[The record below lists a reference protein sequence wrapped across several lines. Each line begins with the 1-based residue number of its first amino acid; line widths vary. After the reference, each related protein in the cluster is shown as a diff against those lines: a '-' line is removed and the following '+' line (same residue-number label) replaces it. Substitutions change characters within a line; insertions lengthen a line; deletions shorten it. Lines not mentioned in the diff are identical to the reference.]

1 MKNVIVAAFAAL
13 GIILWHHGPAD
24 AGKCSTVILR

>member
-13 GIILWHHGPAD
+13 GIILGTTALLTPA
-24 AGKCSTVILR
+24 CSTAILR